1 MRRVRHRFVAAVVII
16 RPDVV
21 VEHPEGSALRVRE
34 GNVPILN
41 QTNQSIRALVVI
53 KSSCRSCRASE
64 PAFAAFAAFAAFGG
78 FSRMA
83 AGWQDRV
90 MCDGMDHWMR
100 FAIFFF
106 LNEFEIIGFFLQG
119 EEGRE
124 GGRGRRRKGRDF
136 SGLLDLIHSIFYY
149 FFVLLAFRGI
159 SRVWR
164 IVESLEFLAIPKIL
178 RDSQRFF

>member
-1 MRRVRHRFVAAVVII
+1 
-16 RPDVV
+16 
-21 VEHPEGSALRVRE
+21 
-34 GNVPILN
+34 
-41 QTNQSIRALVVI
+41 
-53 KSSCRSCRASE
+53 
-64 PAFAAFAAFAAFGG
+64 
-78 FSRMA
+78 MA

-100 FAIFFF
+100 FAIYFF

-178 RDSQRFF
+178 RDSQRFSEILRDSWRFLEILGDSLRIFISIHLIHFIYYYNLC